1 MGRIAKV
8 ERAPLLRD
16 QVVSGVL
23 QELQDGRFS
32 PGERLTEEYIAT
44 VLGVSRTPVREALG
58 ILAQRG
64 ILSRRHGSGF
74 AVSKPSLK
82 SLEDTFELRRLLEPY
97 AARRA
102 ASEINATELAELRK
116 AIGRLRK
123 LVPSGKASLVAKANR
138 DIRRLLFGVS
148 RNASLAQAIDQ
159 LSDHVYLLGILTLKD
174 KSVRALLVVRHE
186 SIFKALSTRDEEA
199 VDKAVMDYLSAAHR
213 SVTAALAAVDSRSR
227 GRK

>member
-1 MGRIAKV
+1 MGRIVKV

-23 QELQDGRFS
+23 RELQDGRFS
-32 PGERLTEEYIAT
+32 PGERLTEEHIAT

-102 ASEINATELAELRK
+102 AFEINATELAELDK

-123 LVPSGKASLVAKANR
+123 LVPSGKASLVAKTNR

-159 LSDHVYLLGILTLKD
+159 MSDHVYLLGILTLKD

-186 SIFKALSTRDEEA
+186 SIFKALSARDENA
-199 VDKAVMDYLSAAHR
+199 VEKAVKDYLSAAHR
-213 SVTAALAAVDSRSR
+213 SVTAALAAVDS
-227 GRK
+227 GG

>member
-1 MGRIAKV
+1 MAKIAKV
-8 ERAPLLRD
+8 VRAPLLRD
-16 QVVSGVL
+16 QVLTGIL
-23 QELQDGRFS
+23 RELQDGRFS
-32 PGERLTEEYIAT
+32 PGERLTEEYVAT

-82 SLEDTFELRRLLEPY
+82 ILEDTFELRRLLEPY

-102 ASEINATELAELRK
+102 ATDISTTELAELRQ
-116 AIGRLRK
+116 AIAKLRK

-159 LSDHVYLLGILTLKD
+159 LSDHVYLLGILTMKD
-174 KSVRALLVVRHE
+174 KAVRALVLARHE
-186 SIFKALSTRDEEA
+186 SIFKAMLARDKDA
-199 VDKAVMDYLSAAHR
+199 VEKAVMDYLSAAHR
-213 SVTAALAAVDSRSR
+213 SVIAALAAVDS
-227 GRK
+227 GD

>member
-1 MGRIAKV
+1 MAKIAKV
-8 ERAPLLRD
+8 VRAPLLRD
-16 QVVSGVL
+16 QVLTGIL
-23 QELQDGRFS
+23 RELQDGRFS
-32 PGERLTEEYIAT
+32 PGERLTEEYVAT

-82 SLEDTFELRRLLEPY
+82 ILEDTFELRRLLEPY

-102 ASEINATELAELRK
+102 ATDISTTELAELRQ
-116 AIGRLRK
+116 AIAKLRK

-159 LSDHVYLLGILTLKD
+159 LSDHVYLLGILTMKD
-174 KSVRALLVVRHE
+174 KAVRALVLARHE
-186 SIFKALSTRDEEA
+186 SIFKAMLARDKDA
-199 VDKAVMDYLSAAHR
+199 VEKAVMDYLSAAHR
-213 SVTAALAAVDSRSR
+213 SVIAALAAVDS
-227 GRK
+227 GN